1 MNLFLK
7 GKKVVVTGGTGGIG
21 KSICKSFEDEGSLV
35 YSISK
40 STGVDFSNINEV
52 EDYASSIN
60 SVDCVVSGIG
70 NGKSSLEYI
79 PKNWEDVWDT
89 NFKTAFNTAKVFIPK
104 INDGGSLIFISSIAG
119 VEYIGAPSDYSVSKS
134 AIITMAKNLSKK
146 LPLIRINTISPGNIY
161 FPGSNWDNKT
171 KDVKDKIL
179 SRVTMKRFGKPQE
192 IADFVVF
199 LSSIRA
205 SFVTGE
211 NFIIDGGQV
220 NSFLV

>member
-21 KSICKSFEDEGSLV
+21 KSICKSFENEGSIV
-35 YSISK
+35 YSVSK
-40 STGVDFSNINEV
+40 STGVDFSNLSEV
-52 EDYASSIN
+52 EDYASTIDF
-60 SVDCVVSGIG
+60 VDCVVATIG
-70 NGKSSLEYI
+70 NGKSSQEYI
-79 PKNWEDVWDT
+79 PENWENVWDT
-89 NFKTAFNTAKVFIPK
+89 NFKTALNTAKVFVPK
-104 INDGGSLIFISSIAG
+104 ISDGGSLIFISSIAG

-134 AIITMAKNLSKK
+134 AIIAMAKNLSKK
-146 LPLIRINTISPGNIY
+146 VSSIRVNVVSPGNVY

-171 KDVKDKIL
+171 QEVKDKIL
-179 SRVTMKRFGKPQE
+179 ESVTMKRFGKPKE

-199 LSSIRA
+199 LSSPRA